1 MSWNYRLVQRDYV
14 NEIEVQ
20 IHEVYYNKDGTI
32 SMYTQS
38 PISPSGYGET
48 LDDAVTSLKNDINLM
63 RAAFNKPVLTQE
75 DL

>member
-1 MSWNYRLVQRDYV
+1 
-14 NEIEVQ
+14 
-20 IHEVYYNKDGTI
+20 
-32 SMYTQS
+32 MYTQS